1 MCPRTLKR
9 FAGLRPPER
18 GFAQAVRLSP
28 ECLFG
33 GKGEVLMII
42 TVNPENPQLRL
53 IRKVVEV
60 LRKGGVIGYPTDTVY
75 GLGCDLFSPEAIR
88 KIHRLKRTEKK
99 KPLSFICSDLKDISR
114 YAYVS
119 NYAYKMMKR
128 LLPGPYTFLLRATK
142 LVPKVAM
149 TQQKTVGIRIPDNKI
164 CLRLVKELGNPII
177 STSVNKPDESLYN
190 DPAEIEE
197 RFGKQLDLVIDGGVI
212 VAEHSSI
219 IDLTEESPEVIRI
232 GKGEVSLFQ

>member
-1 MCPRTLKR
+1 
-9 FAGLRPPER
+9 
-18 GFAQAVRLSP
+18 
-28 ECLFG
+28 
-33 GKGEVLMII
+33 MII
-42 TVNPENPQLRL
+42 NINPKNPQQRL
-53 IRKVVEV
+53 IRKVVEFV
-60 LRKGGVIGYPTDTVY
+60 ERGGVIGYPTDTIY
-75 GLGCDLFSPEAIR
+75 GIGCDLFNPEAIR
-88 KIHRLKRTEKK
+88 KVHRLKKLDGK

-128 LLPGPYTFLLRATK
+128 LLPGAYTFVLKATK

-149 TQQKTVGIRIPDNKI
+149 TKQNTVGIRIPDNRI
-164 CLRLVKELGNPII
+164 CLALVKELGHPII
-177 STSVNKPDESLYN
+177 STSVYKPDEGLYN

-219 IDLTEESPEVIRI
+219 IDLTDDFPKVIRA
-232 GKGEVSLFQ
+232 GKGDVSLFQ